1 MEITNDYR
9 FWVSLSTQK
18 FDHKPDRN
26 TEVAKLRFNRIYTD
40 VEGFAEGI
48 AKGYCYAPIF
58 TNATFSMSDKTDR
71 NFTYSS
77 FVSID
82 IDHANSDMNTM
93 VDGLEYKPTIAYTS
107 CSNGLDGNYSYRLI
121 YCFSDKIEGT
131 REYSNYVYTILDAN
145 GIPVNDIDKR
155 SFKASQYY
163 NGNGCGNIDIKVS
176 NIIYNKLDYIEYYKE
191 YSNNNI
197 LYINSNESINLT
209 HNTTHPTIMSYNDT
223 FVNKNFEYDYWNM
236 RMEDVLSKYIYEYP
250 NIEHTPLPV
259 VDEDTPYI
267 MFPSD
272 YIEIK
277 RYWRVEDGR
286 TAKIR
291 DGEGR
296 RRKLFLNGILRRL
309 IVPSI
314 TFDNL
319 IYNLLFELVY
329 YVSNY
334 EAENVIDKK
343 EIFHIARNVM
353 KADMTKYEG
362 LKGTDRRFMVNPRYC
377 EKYGLNKKQVR
388 NVAMKMIRN
397 QGIGELYDCSLN
409 DNQNLE
415 IMKQHGL
422 DISPSTLKR
431 WRKEN
436 GITKYKKNG
445 HGRLPDTQGG

>member
-1 MEITNDYR
+1 MEITHDYR
-9 FWVSLSTQK
+9 FWVSLSQQK
-18 FDHKPDRN
+18 FDHKPDRT
-26 TEVAKLRFNRIYTD
+26 TEVGKLIFNRAYQS
-40 VEGFAEGI
+40 VEGFANLI

-58 TNATFSMSDKTDR
+58 NSATFSMSDKTDA
-71 NFTYSS
+71 NFQYSS

-82 IDHANSDMNTM
+82 IDHTQVDMNTM
-93 VDGLEYKPTIAYTS
+93 VDGLEYKPTISYTS

-131 REYSNYVYTILDAN
+131 REYYNYVHTVLEAN
-145 GIPVNDIDKR
+145 KISIDDIDKR
-155 SFKASQYY
+155 SLKASQYY

-176 NIIYNKLDYIEYYKE
+176 NIIYNKLDYIEYYKD
-191 YSNNNI
+191 YYNNNINNI
-197 LYINSNESINLT
+197 LYTNSNESISLT
-209 HNTTHPTIMSYNDT
+209 HNTTPPTIMSYNDT

-236 RMEDVLSKYIYEYP
+236 RMEDVLSKYLDEYP

-272 YIEIK
+272 YVEIK

-286 TAKIR
+286 TAKIK

-309 IVPSI
+309 INPNI

-343 EIFHIARNVM
+343 EIFHIARNVI
-353 KADMTKYEG
+353 KADMTKYDC
-362 LKGTDRRFMVNPRYC
+362 LKGTDRRFMVNRRYC

-388 NVAMKMIRN
+388 NEAMKMIRS
-397 QGIGELYDCSLN
+397 QGIGELYDCSLT
-409 DNQNLE
+409 DKQNLE
-415 IMKQHGL
+415 VMKQHGL
-422 DISPSTLKR
+422 EISPITLKR

-436 GITKYKKNG
+436 GITKYKKKVS
-445 HGRLPDTQGG
+445 

>member
-1 MEITNDYR
+1 MEITHDYR

-18 FDHKPDRN
+18 FDHKPNRE
-26 TEVAKLRFNRIYTD
+26 TEVGKLIFTRIYTD
-40 VEGFAEGI
+40 VDKFAEGI

-163 NGNGCGNIDIKVS
+163 NGNGCGNINIKVS

-236 RMEDVLSKYIYEYP
+236 RMEDVLSKYVYEYP

-362 LKGTDRRFMVNPRYC
+362 LKGTDRRFMVNSRYC

-397 QGIGELYDCSLN
+397 QGIGELYYCSLN

-431 WRKEN
+431 WRKLN
-436 GITKYKKNG
+436 AITKYKKNA
-445 HGRLPDTQGG
+445 